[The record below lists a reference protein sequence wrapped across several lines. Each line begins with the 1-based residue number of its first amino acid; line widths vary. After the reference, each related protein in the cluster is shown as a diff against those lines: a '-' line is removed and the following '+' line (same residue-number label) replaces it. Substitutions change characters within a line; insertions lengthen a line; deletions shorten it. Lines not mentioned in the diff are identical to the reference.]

1 MAQIFG
7 PSANPLSKVSIALA
21 AMAFTVLAVGAI
33 ALYRSDYVTGVNDA
47 VGQPVPF
54 SHRHHV
60 AGVGIDCRYC
70 HTTVETSAFAGIPS
84 TDVCMTCHQQIWS
97 DSPTLEPVR
106 ESYRT
111 DRSLQWNRVHDLPD
125 YVFFNHSIH
134 IYKGIGCVT
143 CHGHVNEMPLVARKQ
158 SLFMEWCL
166 GCHRA
171 PERYV
176 RPREQVFNMDWQP
189 SEDQLTLG
197 ARLVKEYKIQK
208 LTDCYTCHR

>member
-1 MAQIFG
+1 MTQIFS

-21 AMAFTVLAVGAI
+21 VIAFTALAVGAV

-47 VGQPVPF
+47 VAQPVPF

-60 AGVGIDCRYC
+60 SGAGIDCRYC
-70 HTTVETSAFAGIPS
+70 HSTVETSAFAGIPS
-84 TDVCMTCHQQIWS
+84 TDTCMTCHQQIWS

-111 DRSLQWNRVHDLPD
+111 DRSIEWNRVHDLPD
-125 YVFFNHSIH
+125 YVYFDHSIH

-176 RPREQVFNMDWQP
+176 RPREQVFDMDWQP

-197 ARLVKEYKIQK
+197 GRLVKEYQIQK